1 LKIRRRLIQK
11 YQLKDGMRTDNAGA
25 GFVGI
30 LLAAGKGSRFDP
42 GGKQNKL
49 LQPLPDGDVVVAA
62 AAKHLLAVLPQ
73 VTAVVRP
80 GADVVVNMLTAL
92 GCEVTVCPSADSGM
106 GESLVH
112 AISAKAD
119 ASGWLI
125 ALGDMPFVQPSTMQ
139 ALIAALKQGAGIA
152 APSYH
157 GRRGNPVA
165 FGRRHLPDL
174 LQLGGD
180 QGARSLLQSLPM
192 VDVPVDDAGIILD
205 IDTPS
210 DLLSLR

>member
-1 LKIRRRLIQK
+1 
-11 YQLKDGMRTDNAGA
+11 MRADKGGT

-30 LLAAGKGSRFDP
+30 LLAAGKGARFAPD
-42 GGKQNKL
+42 GGQNKL
-49 LQPLPDGDVVVAA
+49 LQPLPDGDVVVVA

-80 GADVVVNMLTAL
+80 GADSVAQVLAEL
-92 GCEVTVCPSADSGM
+92 GCEVTICPSAELGM

-112 AISAKAD
+112 AISGKAD
-119 ASGWLI
+119 AAGWLV

-139 ALIAALKQGAGIA
+139 ALIAALNHGGIA
-152 APSYH
+152 APSHH

-165 FGRRHLPDL
+165 FSRRHLPEL

-180 QGARSLLQSLPM
+180 QGARTLLQSLP
-192 VDVPVDDAGIILD
+192 VIDVPVDDAGIVQD
-205 IDTPS
+205 IDIPS